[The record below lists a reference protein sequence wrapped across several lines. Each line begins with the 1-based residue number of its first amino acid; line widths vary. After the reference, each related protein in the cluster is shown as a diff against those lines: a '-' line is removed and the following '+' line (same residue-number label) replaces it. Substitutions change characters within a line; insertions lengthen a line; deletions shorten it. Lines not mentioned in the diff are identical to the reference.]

1 MSVTRMSE
9 DARRAVG
16 PQGRPCGIIA
26 ILLVLITFDSFDLHA
41 ASADGVR
48 SQIADAVAS
57 ASAILDQSTS
67 AHGGSQALQSVY
79 SGSGNS
85 PLWSRDG
92 TATRQAQAL
101 LLELQNAQV
110 YGLGHCIPTEK
121 LTDAGVA
128 DAGLAITFI
137 Y

>member
-1 MSVTRMSE
+1 
-9 DARRAVG
+9 
-16 PQGRPCGIIA
+16 
-26 ILLVLITFDSFDLHA
+26 
-41 ASADGVR
+41 
-48 SQIADAVAS
+48 
-57 ASAILDQSTS
+57 
-67 AHGGSQALQSVY
+67 LQTVY